1 MSEPILVARGVTKVF
16 ELGRQQVRALRGVD
30 LEVREG
36 EFLAL
41 VGPSGSGK
49 TTLLNLVGALDVPT
63 TGELRVLGQPIAE
76 LSRRERA
83 DLRLR
88 SIGFVFQA
96 FNLLAFLGVAVVAM
110 MSAPAAAQDA
120 DEESPSLTVR
130 TSVKATGLVSRSP
143 DALNLFPERTAGES
157 MVRLRVEPE
166 IRASG
171 NTTFNFAYEQR
182 LHYAC
187 APAVRIGVIGILPS
201 EFATPFRIEPLVW
214 RVNESAKGTWR
225 HEIDR
230 ANAQVHRR
238 RADLTIR
245 RQAIG
250 WGRGVMFTSIGMFAP
265 FSPLEVDREWR
276 SGVDAVRADVKLTDR
291 SSLDLVGAFGDTLDR
306 SAFAARARGYAGTVD
321 VEVAGGR
328 RGRDLFGGVT
338 SSAAV
343 GDAEV
348 HGEAAAFRVPSG
360 MVHAVV
366 WKAVVGG
373 SYRFPIGAGILAY
386 AEYHYSGFGAT
397 HPEEILALLTT
408 PSFVGRFVR
417 GDMQIL
423 SRHAVGVT
431 GSYEASPEI
440 TYSGQWLHNPGD
452 QSGIVAPAVTYT
464 FNDAVSMLGSVYVPY
479 GRPPEGGVLRSEYG
493 AAPLSGLLQL
503 RCYF

>member
-1 MSEPILVARGVTKVF
+1 M
-16 ELGRQQVRALRGVD
+16 RAH
-30 LEVREG
+30 
-36 EFLAL
+36 LAL
-41 VGPSGSGK
+41 P
-49 TTLLNLVGALDVPT
+49 LV
-63 TGELRVLGQPIAE
+63 
-76 LSRRERA
+76 
-83 DLRLR
+83 
-88 SIGFVFQA
+88 
-96 FNLLAFLGVAVVAM
+96 GVAVAAM
-110 MSAPAAAQDA
+110 MAAPAAAQDA
-120 DEESPSLTVR
+120 GDELPSLTVR

-143 DALNLFPERTAGES
+143 DAPHLFPERTAGES
-157 MVRLRVEPE
+157 MVRLRVESE
-166 IRASG
+166 IRASR
-171 NTTFNFAYEQR
+171 NHMFNFAYEQR
-182 LHYAC
+182 LRYAS
-187 APAVRIGVIGILPS
+187 APGVGIGVIGILPS
-201 EFATPFRIEPLVW
+201 EFATPFRVEPLVW

-230 ANAQVHRR
+230 ANAQVRLR
-238 RADLTIR
+238 RADLTIG

-250 WGRGVMFTSIGMFAP
+250 WGRGVMFTSIDLFTP

-291 SSLDLVGAFGDTLDR
+291 SSLDLVGAFGNTLNR

-328 RGRDLFGGVT
+328 RGEDLFSGVT
-338 SSAAV
+338 SSAAL

-348 HGEAAAFRVPSG
+348 HGEAVAFRVPSK
-360 MVHAVV
+360 MAHDVI

-397 HPEEILALLTT
+397 HPAEILALLTT
-408 PSFVGRFVR
+408 PSFLGRFVR

-440 TYSGQWLHNPGD
+440 TYAGQWLHDPGD
-452 QSGIVAPAVTYT
+452 QSGVVAPAVTYT
-464 FNDAVSMLGSVYVPY
+464 FNDAVSFLGSVYVPY
-479 GRPPEGGVLRSEYG
+479 GRPPEGGLLRSVYG

-503 RCYF
+503 RVYF